1 MTDNNII
8 NIRFREKE
16 INVEEGFNILLSFA
30 QISNGMDKET
40 IEYCEKCFQKFK
52 EQK

>member
-1 MTDNNII
+1 MTDNII

-16 INVEEGFNILLSFA
+16 INVEEGFNMLLSFA
-30 QISNGMDKET
+30 QISNGMSKDML
-40 IEYCEKCFQKFK
+40 EYCEKCFQKFK